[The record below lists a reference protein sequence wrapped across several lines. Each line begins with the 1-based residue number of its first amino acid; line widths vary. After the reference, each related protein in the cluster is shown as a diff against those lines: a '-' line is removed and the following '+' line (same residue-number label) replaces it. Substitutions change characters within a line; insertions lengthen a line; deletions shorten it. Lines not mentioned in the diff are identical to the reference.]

1 MKAKIAIPFG
11 FKRLPIG
18 TTIRTGD
25 FALDGEVNA
34 VNLEWEKW
42 VLRPEEFGV
51 FHVRKGTTV
60 IRRKR
65 IA

>member
-11 FKRLPIG
+11 FKRIPTG

-25 FALDGEVNA
+25 FALDGEAFA
-34 VNLEWEKW
+34 VNLVWTKW
-42 VLRPEEFGV
+42 VLRPEEFGI